1 MHRAIDKSVCSHLD
15 PQKQN
20 DPKASATTAT
30 GGRTWHCA
38 HDTSFLSY
46 RIMRTTTQIAKEG
59 LGVLTL
65 CGRVRIAAA
74 TLATTVHEAGSVR
87 TKTNGN
93 PRKLEVSGTRKDQ
106 ESCKQAS
113 TASPKQ

>member
-15 PQKQN
+15 TQKQN